1 MKKLLI
7 SQNLKIFQVM
17 KKLGATGERIL
28 FVVDSK
34 HRLLGTIT
42 DGDIRRGILL
52 GMKINESIKSLYF
65 RKPKVLLK
73 GKYTVEKARNFLRDY
88 KQNALPIIDENNCI
102 VNYFTWK
109 EAFGVNKKQKNLIK
123 APVIVMAG
131 GKGDRLLPFT
141 KVLPKPLIP
150 INDKTVIEHIIEKFT
165 FYGAKSFFI
174 TVNYKSRILK
184 SFFQE
189 LQPNYSVNFFD
200 ETIPLGT
207 VGGLRAH
214 KSKFKE
220 PFFVTNCDII
230 VDLDYADFY
239 NFHKKNKNDLT
250 LVASARNFEIPYG
263 ICELDNNG
271 KLSKINEKP
280 KQNFLANTGLYI
292 LNPKVLSLIPK
303 NKFYHMTQLIHEAK
317 KAGMNVGIYPID
329 DKKWVDVGQ
338 WSEYRKNIKKL

>member
-1 MKKLLI
+1 MNKLLI

-17 KKLGATGERIL
+17 KKLGTTGERIL
-28 FVVDSK
+28 FVVDADK
-34 HRLLGTIT
+34 KLLGTIT
-42 DGDIRRGILL
+42 DGDVRRGILS
-52 GMKINESIKSLYF
+52 GMKINESVKSLYF
-65 RKPKVLLK
+65 KKPKVLLK
-73 GKYTVEKARNFLRDY
+73 GKYSIEEAKNLLR
-88 KQNALPIIDENNCI
+88 KHELNALPIINKNNCI

-109 EAFGVNKKQKNLIK
+109 EAFGVNKKQKKLIK
-123 APVIVMAG
+123 VPVIIMAG
-131 GKGDRLLPFT
+131 GKGDRLMPFT

-165 FYGAKSFFI
+165 FYGAKNFFV

-189 LQPNYSVNFFD
+189 LQPNYLVKFLD

-207 VGGLRAH
+207 VGGLKVH
-214 KSKFKE
+214 KRKLKE

-230 VDLDYADFY
+230 VDIDYVDFY
-239 NFHKKNKNDLT
+239 DFHKKNKNDLT

-263 ICELDNNG
+263 ICELDANG

-280 KQNFLANTGLYI
+280 TQNFLANTGLYI
-292 LNPKVLSLIPK
+292 LNPKVLNLVPK

-317 KAGMNVGIYPID
+317 KSGMNVGIYPID
-329 DKKWVDVGQ
+329 DNKWVDVGQ

>member
-1 MKKLLI
+1 MNKLLI

-28 FVVDSK
+28 FVVDADK
-34 HRLLGTIT
+34 KLLGTIT
-42 DGDIRRGILL
+42 DGDVRRGILS
-52 GMKINESIKSLYF
+52 GMKINDSVKSLYF
-65 RKPKVLLK
+65 KRPKVLLK
-73 GKYTVEKARNFLRDY
+73 GKYSIEEAKNLLR
-88 KQNALPIIDENNCI
+88 KHELNALPIINKNNCI

-109 EAFGVNKKQKNLIK
+109 EAFGVIKKQRKLIK
-123 APVIVMAG
+123 VPVIVMAG
-131 GKGDRLLPFT
+131 GKGDRLMPFT

-150 INDKTVIEHIIEKFT
+150 INDKTVIEHIIDKFT
-165 FYGAKSFFI
+165 FYGAKNFFI

-184 SFFQE
+184 SFFHE
-189 LQPNYSVNFFD
+189 LQPNYQVKFLD

-207 VGGLRAH
+207 VGGLRVY
-214 KSKFKE
+214 KRKFKE

-230 VDLDYADFY
+230 VDIDYVDFY
-239 NFHKKNKNDLT
+239 DFHKKNKNDLT

-263 ICELDNNG
+263 ICELDAKG

-280 KQNFLANTGLYI
+280 TQNFLANTGLYI
-292 LNPKVLSLIPK
+292 LNPKVLKLVPK

-317 KAGMNVGIYPID
+317 KSGMNVGIYPID

-338 WSEYRKNIKKL
+338 WSEYRKNIKKI